1 MCAPRLL
8 LRPLLTSRSAAGIA
22 TLRRPFR
29 REARSPQVRT
39 MAFPAQPPDLRRS
52 ALVVRASRSTARS
65 PCSAAPPI
73 RFLFVGS
80 TGSLPRFF
88 QRSPHGRR
96 FAARFGPYD
105 QVPGGLS
112 PPDHRPYWAHSGKG
126 QAAVSGP
133 PVLFVFARSDPTRNR
148 GGLTVSTLTGTAPR
162 TIARRSGLID
172 TPGGSVR
179 RLRIFLLALL
189 APRHP
194 MARAGAVQQRIAM
207 PLQRLGGRLRRRPV
221 GLPGLLS
228 LLTSRPV
235 FAIRVHATSPA

>member
-1 MCAPRLL
+1 LSRRWGRTHPR
-8 LRPLLTSRSAAGIA
+8 RGRWPHFQAI
-22 TLRRPFR
+22 PC
-29 REARSPQVRT
+29 RERDR
-39 MAFPAQPPDLRRS
+39 DL
-52 ALVVRASRSTARS
+52 
-65 PCSAAPPI
+65 
-73 RFLFVGS
+73 
-80 TGSLPRFF
+80 
-88 QRSPHGRR
+88 
-96 FAARFGPYD
+96 
-105 QVPGGLS
+105 
-112 PPDHRPYWAHSGKG
+112 HSGKG

-228 LLTSRPV
+228 L
-235 FAIRVHATSPA
+235 